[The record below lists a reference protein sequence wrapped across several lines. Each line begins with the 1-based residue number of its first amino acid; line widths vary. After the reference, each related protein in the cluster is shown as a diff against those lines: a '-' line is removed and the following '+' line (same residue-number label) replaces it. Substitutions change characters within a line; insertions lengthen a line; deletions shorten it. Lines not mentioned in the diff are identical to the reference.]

1 MVNGELL
8 VIRDWGF
15 VIRDSEQRFFVA
27 PFLRNVARP
36 PTPPAECGRGFCG
49 WGLAQRLVYSL
60 NKFMIILS
68 SCT

>member
-36 PTPPAECGRGFCG
+36 PTPPAESWTGYF
-49 WGLAQRLVYSL
+49 LAGVW
-60 NKFMIILS
+60 LS
-68 SCT
+68 VLDSV